1 MRILTLLFFFWIS
14 GWALAAPE
22 ALMISPS
29 HDERVDVSSHTLK
42 FKWRGQAD
50 KEYVLDVYY
59 RRSRKP
65 SRSFKVKGSSYEVR
79 FKKLPPVFYWRVRP
93 QENLSSSSTRV
104 NRVHLYERSP
114 LTVSSFIGFTS
125 SNIILSS
132 KELSRSANVSGNLFE
147 IHGDYRPSFLKGRYS
162 FSFHA
167 RHSNLKSGGD
177 ELKEIRLGG
186 EIGYHLRSGTRD
198 HHSLYLGYYLL
209 NDLDFKFDDVS
220 AKYSV
225 NFLTLRHFFQKP
237 MGNNFE
243 AELVTGLQFPVP
255 SSFRPSISLKPLL
268 GYRIG
273 QHWRLDGFVLFENYV
288 SQPQEKS
295 GGTDVDIR
303 QRNLGGGIGLTYRN

>member
-1 MRILTLLFFFWIS
+1 MRPFLLLLVLLWTDVQ
-14 GWALAAPE
+14 AAP
-22 ALMISPS
+22 ASLMISPA
-29 HDERVDVSSHTLK
+29 HDERVDVSSHLLK
-42 FKWRGQAD
+42 FKWQGEAER
-50 KEYVLDVYY
+50 EYILDVFY

-93 QENLSSSSTRV
+93 SDNLSQSNPRV

-114 LTVSSFIGFTS
+114 LSVSAFLGLSS

-132 KELSRSANVSGNLFE
+132 KELSRSADVSGNLLE
-147 IHGDYRPSFLKGRYS
+147 VHAAYRPLFLRGRYS
-162 FSFHA
+162 FAFHA
-167 RHSNLKSGGD
+167 RQSSLQSGGD
-177 ELKEIRLGG
+177 ELKELRLGG
-186 EIGYHLRSGTRD
+186 EIGYHLRSGSRD

-209 NDLDFKFDDVS
+209 NDLDFKFDEVL

-237 MGNNFE
+237 IGNNFE
-243 AELVTGLQFPVP
+243 AELGTGLQFPLP

-268 GYRIG
+268 GYRLG
-273 QHWRLDGFVLFENYV
+273 QHWRLDAFVLFENYV

-295 GGTDVDIR
+295 GGEDVDIR
-303 QRNLGGGIGLTYRN
+303 QRNLGGGIGVTYRN